1 MTILF
6 LVVSQQ
12 ISHYTLIFF
21 ISHHST
27 YVFLI
32 SFFFLHIINQMPFV
46 FPRYFLAICKL
57 YSDSSFCPSSKASSR
72 TVFSSSNN
80 YSQVWLCDTLRWVSC
95 LIKQDITILKFGDP
109 VQDWIFV
116 FPLSRDNLN
125 LFPEL
130 GASLNT
136 YGHKDKLCSGNILKV
151 KWLIRG
157 RMNCMSIC
165 CCCLVGKLYP
175 TLATPWT
182 VAHQA
187 PLSIGFP
194 RPEY

>member
-1 MTILF
+1 
-6 LVVSQQ
+6 
-12 ISHYTLIFF
+12 
-21 ISHHST
+21 
-27 YVFLI
+27 
-32 SFFFLHIINQMPFV
+32 MPFV
-46 FPRYFLAICKL
+46 FPRHFLAICKL

-130 GASLNT
+130 GVSLNT

-151 KWLIRG
+151 KWLTRG
-157 RMNCMSIC
+157 RMNCTSIC
-165 CCCLVGKLYP
+165 CGLVGKLYS
-175 TLATPWT
+175 TLATAWT

-187 PLSIGFP
+187 PLSMGFP